1 MGKNKKGFNWKARQ
15 QNDRAIDNSQ
25 TQKLNSRINLSEVNQ
40 GKGYDDSNALVLP
53 SEKRKSKKLKG
64 NEPVGKILSKRRRKY
79 LEKIVEKKNKKAER
93 SDLLSKL
100 EAVKAHDD
108 ELSKLKSIAD
118 IQTKGLK
125 RHFAEEDWKQLMEKT
140 GQTIE
145 QVQNAEEELT
155 QPKRV
160 KLKVKKEIVEKS
172 TEHDPN
178 VLGFS
183 ASSSESS
190 DESDDLNDGIEPES
204 QKVGQDLKINNGE
217 KEVEKS
223 SQLAHLDTD
232 NMQSGDIECKQPSSE
247 STELTYK
254 NETKLKSIKMPAS
267 DTDKQKISKCNRKF
281 IPVNRTPEVQE
292 IRNKLPII
300 KEEQPIMESIN
311 ENPITVLIGETGSG
325 KTTQVPQFLYEAGY
339 AHEKRKDGTNKLIG
353 VTEPRRVAAMSMA
366 NRVSYEMNMKGVVSY
381 QIRFEGNTGPETRIK
396 YMTDGIL
403 LRELEQD
410 VMLSKYSVIVI
421 DEAHERSYRSD
432 ILIGFLSRIVRQ
444 RDKDGD
450 PLKLVIMSATLN
462 IEDFTKNEKLFRV
475 PPPVVKVE
483 SRQFDVTCHFNKR
496 TPEDNS
502 EAYTEEALRK
512 VCKIHRTLPEG
523 GILVFVT
530 GQQEVK
536 EIVKRLNR
544 LFPPKKGFIYD
555 NLNSTAKSSNNMNS
569 NNNLNKRSTSKKHN
583 VPSDQKLCSGT
594 ENHSNSHESS
604 LPNINLDKVRIL
616 PLDDD
621 TEADLST
628 MKADDDISVSDEE
641 NESLST
647 FSTSKTEPPLWTLP
661 LYSLLSSEKQARVFQ
676 SVPEGHRLCVVATN
690 VAETSL
696 TIPGVK
702 YVVDTGK
709 EKIRHYDKL
718 TGVTNYVVG
727 WISKASAN
735 QRAGRAGRQSTGHC
749 YRLYSSAVFEH
760 EFANHS
766 KPEIRS
772 IPLEEL
778 VLLMKAMHI
787 ENVINFPFPTPPDP
801 KEIRQAEQNLLA
813 LGALQQP
820 AKNLSLKEMEK
831 YMKKAQITPLGR
843 AMSLFPL
850 APRFAKM
857 LVLSGQHGRNF
868 MQYTITMLAA
878 LSMQEVLIEI
888 ALTKEEIQPQNQP
901 RLNQIRKSWAG
912 TGNSLL
918 LGDPMILIR
927 AVGAC
932 EYAGYTQEFCE
943 QNGLRY
949 KAMVEIRKLRN
960 QLTNKVN
967 DIWPNLNV
975 IMNPKMQPPSDQD
988 SKLLRQIILSGS
1000 PDQIARKIQE
1010 DDLKEASDKSKMKLA
1025 YKCGQLEEPVFLKR

>member
-1 MGKNKKGFNWKARQ
+1 MGKHKKGFNWKARQ
-15 QNDRAIDNSQ
+15 QTERTIDNSK
-25 TQKLNSRINLSEVNQ
+25 THVLNNKISISEADHR
-40 GKGYDDSNALVLP
+40 KGYDDSNALVLP

-64 NEPVGKILSKRRRKY
+64 NEPVGKILSKRRRKH
-79 LEKIVEKKNKKAER
+79 LEKIVEKKVKKAER
-93 SDLLSKL
+93 NDLLSKL
-100 EAVKAHDD
+100 ESVKAQES
-108 ELSKLKSIAD
+108 ELSKLKSISE

-125 RHFAEEDWKQLMEKT
+125 RHFAEEGWKQLMEET

-145 QVQNAEEELT
+145 QVENIDQET
-155 QPKRV
+155 VQPKRI
-160 KLKVKKEIVEKS
+160 KLKVKKKPEEKLYES
-172 TEHDPN
+172 NPN

-183 ASSSESS
+183 CSSSGSS
-190 DESDDLNDGIEPES
+190 DESEESNDEAEKPSVEEEKKLPDTISTQMEINEDKVLNDQNEVNLQPKITPVTEVATK
-204 QKVGQDLKINNGE
+204 KVSSIN
-217 KEVEKS
+217 K
-223 SQLAHLDTD
+223 
-232 NMQSGDIECKQPSSE
+232 
-247 STELTYK
+247 
-254 NETKLKSIKMPAS
+254 
-267 DTDKQKISKCNRKF
+267 KF

-366 NRVSYEMNMKGVVSY
+366 NRVSYEMNMNGVVSY
-381 QIRFEGNTGPETRIK
+381 QIRFEGNTGPKTRIK

-444 RDKDGD
+444 REKDGD

-462 IEDFTKNEKLFRV
+462 IEDFTKNEKLFKV
-475 PPPVVKVE
+475 APPVVRVE
-483 SRQFDVTCHFNKR
+483 SRQFDVTCHFNKK

-544 LFPPKKGFIYD
+544 LFPAKRNHTTTFSELASNVSD
-555 NLNSTAKSSNNMNS
+555 NVREKNKICDNSKNS
-569 NNNLNKRSTSKKHN
+569 KTEMQ
-583 VPSDQKLCSGT
+583 PSIITNTESLSDTGLQKT
-594 ENHSNSHESS
+594 S
-604 LPNINLDKVRIL
+604 LPNINLDKVRVL

-621 TEADLST
+621 TEADLSA
-628 MKADDDISVSDEE
+628 MKEDEDIDISDDEE
-641 NESLST
+641 VEGTST
-647 FSTSKTEPPLWTLP
+647 FAISKTEPALWTLP

-676 SVPEGHRLCVVATN
+676 PVPEGHRLCVVATN

-709 EKIRHYDKL
+709 EKTRFYDKV

-760 EFANHS
+760 EFSNHS
-766 KPEIRS
+766 KPEIKS

-787 ENVINFPFPTPPDP
+787 ENVINFPFPTPPDQ
-801 KEIRQAEQNLLA
+801 KEIRQAELKLLA

-820 AKNLSLKEMEK
+820 ASNLSLREMEK
-831 YMKKAQITPLGR
+831 HMRKAQITPLGR

-868 MQYTITMLAA
+868 MQYTITMVAA
-878 LSMQEVLIEI
+878 LTMQEVLIEV
-888 ALTKEEIQPQNQP
+888 AFSQEEIQPQNQP
-901 RLNQIRKSWAG
+901 KLNQIRKSWAG

-975 IMNPKMQPPSDQD
+975 IMNPKMQPPTDQD

-1000 PDQIARKIQE
+1000 PDQIARKVQE

-1025 YKCGQLEEPVFLKR
+1025 YKCGELEDPVFLKRYSK

>member
-15 QNDRAIDNSQ
+15 QNDRSIDNSQ
-25 TQKLNSRINLSEVNQ
+25 TQILNNKISISEVGQ

-53 SEKRKSKKLKG
+53 SEKRKSKKIKG

-93 SDLLSKL
+93 SDLLNRL
-100 EAVKAHDD
+100 ESVKAQEV
-108 ELSKLKSIAD
+108 ELSKLKSIAE

-125 RHFAEEDWKQLMEKT
+125 RHYAEEGWKQLMEET
-140 GQTIE
+140 GQTVE
-145 QVQNAEEELT
+145 QVQTVDEEAIK
-155 QPKRV
+155 PKRV
-160 KLKVKKEIVEKS
+160 KLKVKKKPEEKI
-172 TEHDPN
+172 TENDPN

-183 ASSSESS
+183 NSSSESS
-190 DESDDLNDGIEPES
+190 DGSEDSDEEKEPNIKTIEQRLENVEEVTKADQNS
-204 QKVGQDLKINNGE
+204 QEIDSSHQHRNENNKLTSDRNQEIPSKNISTTKING
-217 KEVEKS
+217 K
-223 SQLAHLDTD
+223 
-232 NMQSGDIECKQPSSE
+232 
-247 STELTYK
+247 
-254 NETKLKSIKMPAS
+254 KMPS
-267 DTDKQKISKCNRKF
+267 TVRKF
-281 IPVNRTPEVQE
+281 IPVNRTIEVQD

-339 AHEKRKDGTNKLIG
+339 AHEKLKDGTHKLIG

-366 NRVSYEMNMKGVVSY
+366 NRVAYEMNMKDAVSY

-444 RDKDGD
+444 REKDED
-450 PLKLVIMSATLN
+450 PLKLIIMSATLN
-462 IEDFTKNEKLFRV
+462 IEDFTKNEKLFKV
-475 PPPVVKVE
+475 PPPVVRVE
-483 SRQFDVTCHFNKR
+483 SRQFDVTCHFNKK

-523 GILVFVT
+523 GILIFVT

-544 LFPPKKGFIYD
+544 LFPPKKNQGINDKTCSLSND
-555 NLNSTAKSSNNMNS
+555 NRPNKESNKTRNNSKLRISSS
-569 NNNLNKRSTSKKHN
+569 EKFSSESKN
-583 VPSDQKLCSGT
+583 DSSLQQ
-594 ENHSNSHESS
+594 SS

-616 PLDDD
+616 PLNDD
-621 TEADLST
+621 TEADISD
-628 MKADDDISVSDEE
+628 MRDDNDIEISDDEDV
-641 NESLST
+641 ST
-647 FSTSKTEPPLWTLP
+647 FSTSKSEPPLWTLP

-676 SVPEGHRLCVVATN
+676 PVPEGHRLCVVATN

-709 EKIRHYDKL
+709 EKTRFFDKV

-760 EFANHS
+760 EFSNHS
-766 KPEIRS
+766 KPEIQS

-801 KEIRQAEQNLLA
+801 KEIRQAELKLLT

-820 AKNLSLKEMEK
+820 TSNLSLKELEK
-831 YMKKAQITPLGR
+831 YMRKAQITPMGR

-850 APRFAKM
+850 TPRFAKM
-857 LVLSGQHGRNF
+857 LVLSGQHGPDF
-868 MQYTITMLAA
+868 IQYTITMVAA
-878 LSMQEVLIEI
+878 LSMQEVLIEV
-888 ALTKEEIQPQNQP
+888 ALSKEDIQPQNQP
-901 RLNQIRKSWAG
+901 KINQIRKSWAG
-912 TGNSLL
+912 SGNSLL

-949 KAMVEIRKLRN
+949 KAMIEIRKLRN

-975 IMNPKMQPPSDQD
+975 IMNPKMQPPTDQD

-1010 DDLKEASDKSKMKLA
+1010 DDLKEASDRSKLKLA
-1025 YKCGQLEEPVFLKR
+1025 YKCGQLEEPVFLKRYLSY